1 MCYSTRKPITLLVFS
16 TLIPYRLVTD
26 HYGRVD
32 VVYFLW
38 FSLIIILNASSV
50 SNDT

>member
-16 TLIPYRLVTD
+16 ILIPNRLTD

-38 FSLIIILNASSV
+38 FSLIVILNASSV